1 MSELMSQ
8 ITLGFAVDSEAR
20 FENFLPG
27 SNSDALFELEDFVT
41 ITGTGLIYLWGSEG
55 SGCSHLLQAATHE
68 SRSLGFTAVYI
79 PAEDLLDSPTSVL
92 ENLQD
97 LDLVC
102 IDDFD
107 KIAGNPEWE
116 TAIFHLYNRLTAQDA
131 KIIIAAQ
138 SSPRTLAVKLSDLKT
153 RLQSGLTLRMDLLTD
168 YEKMEVLQYRAQLRG
183 MELSE
188 KVAHY
193 ILSHSSREMPFLIDL
208 LDQLDTEG
216 LRIKKKKL
224 TIPFVKNVLEAIA
237 SNGHT
242 HPLQQV

>member
-1 MSELMSQ
+1 MSDLTSQ

-27 SNSDALFELEDFVT
+27 SNTDALFELQDF
-41 ITGTGLIYLWGSEG
+41 ISHSNSGLIYLWGSEG
-55 SGCSHLLQAATHE
+55 TGCSHLLQAATHE
-68 SRSLGFTAVYI
+68 SRSQGHNAVYI

-102 IDDFD
+102 IDNFD
-107 KIAGNPEWE
+107 KIAGDSEWE
-116 TAIFHLYNRLTAQDA
+116 TAIFHLYNRL
-131 KIIIAAQ
+131 AAQ
-138 SSPRTLAVKLSDLKT
+138 NAKMVVGALASPRELGIKLSDLKT
-153 RLQSGLTLRMDLLTD
+153 RLQSGLTLRMDLLSD

-183 MELSE
+183 MELPE

-208 LDQLDTEG
+208 LGQLDAEG
-216 LRIKKKKL
+216 LRVNKKKL
-224 TIPFVKNVLEAIA
+224 TIPVVKTVLEAI
-237 SNGHT
+237 
-242 HPLQQV
+242 V